1 MNDKRTLLG
10 FLLIG
15 LIFVLAPYYYEW
27 MGISPKPPEPN
38 VEEEVLDGWERE
50 EIEKKESREM
60 VARELQRPSTASSP
74 PPVSKNSRPAIET
87 LSEKTFVSQRVTV
100 ETPLYSLEFDSKGG
114 LLVSAK
120 LKEYSLFDGQPVQLI
135 NVNSNALGLSLR
147 QMNGAVESLTKTEFK
162 PDRDRIRLQGERE
175 TETLVLSADLG
186 GGRLVA
192 KELTF
197 YSDSYGFDFV
207 LKYRGFSEDV
217 DAEIGWEGGIPFTE
231 ELIEY
236 DLPEMGA
243 LVSFGVDDERIEV
256 KVDDGEASSWDDN
269 GYVQWLGIRSKYF
282 LAAIIPEGGRKE
294 RYGCEISGDRT
305 GRDPIPNYGFRLSQ
319 QLSRDG
325 SWSNRV
331 FVGPLDYDN
340 LVREDSGLE
349 QAIYFGWP
357 VIKSISKFI
366 LIVFKEAYNYI
377 PNYGW
382 IIVLFALVLK
392 LLTYPLTVK
401 SMRSIAKM
409 QEIAPKLNALK
420 EKYKNDKERLSQET
434 MRMYKEEGA
443 NPVGGCLPMLLQMPI
458 FFALYIVFSQ
468 TIELRQSSFALWIT
482 DLSVPDVVEI
492 GGIPL
497 RILPLLMALSM
508 FVQQKMTLKDPKQ
521 AALVYI
527 MPVVLIFFFWSMAS
541 GLVLY
546 WTLFN
551 VFSIAQQHFTGK
563 GGYTAG

>member
-27 MGISPKPPEPN
+27 MGIGPKPD
-38 VEEEVLDGWERE
+38 VEEEALDGRERE
-50 EIEKKESREM
+50 KTDKKETREM
-60 VARELQRPSTASSP
+60 IARELPRSSTVSAQP
-74 PPVSKNSRPAIET
+74 TVSKNPRSNFET
-87 LSEKTFVSQRVTV
+87 SSQQSFVAQLVKV
-100 ETPLYSLEFDSKGG
+100 ETPLYNLEFDSKGG
-114 LLVSAK
+114 LLVSAN
-120 LKEYSLFDGQPVQLI
+120 LKEYSLFGGQPVQLI
-135 NVNSNALGLSLR
+135 NVNSSALGLSLR
-147 QMNGAVESLTKTEFK
+147 HMNGFVEDLTKTEFK
-162 PDRDRIRLQGERE
+162 PDRDRISVQAEHE
-175 TETLVLSADLG
+175 ALVLSADLG
-186 GGRLVA
+186 DGRFLA
-192 KELTF
+192 KEFIF
-197 YSDSYGFDFV
+197 YSDSYGFDCV

-243 LVSFGVDDERIEV
+243 IVSFNDERIEV
-256 KVDDGEASSWDDN
+256 KVDDGEVSSWSDQ

-282 LAAIIPEGGRKE
+282 LAAIIPEGVNKK
-294 RYGCEISGDRT
+294 RYGGEISGERT
-305 GRDPIPNYGFRLSQ
+305 GRGPIPNYGFRLSE

-325 SWSNRV
+325 SWANRV
-331 FVGPLDYDN
+331 YVGPLDYDN
-340 LVREDSGLE
+340 LIRENSGLE
-349 QAIYFGWP
+349 QAIDFGWP
-357 VIKSISKFI
+357 VINTISKFI

-392 LLTYPLTVK
+392 VLTYPLTLK
-401 SMRSIAKM
+401 SYQSMAKM
-409 QEIAPKLNALK
+409 QEIAPKINALK
-420 EKYKNDKERLSQET
+420 EKYKNDQQRLSQET
-434 MRMYKEEGA
+434 MKMYKEEGA
-443 NPVGGCLPMLLQMPI
+443 NPLGGCLPMVLQMPI
-458 FFALYIVFSQ
+458 FFALYQIFSA
-468 TIELRQSSFALWIT
+468 TIELRQSPFALWIT
-482 DLSVPDVVEI
+482 DLSVPDVVEV

-508 FVQQKMTLKDPKQ
+508 FVQQKMTMKDPKQ

-563 GGYTAG
+563 GASFSNTAG